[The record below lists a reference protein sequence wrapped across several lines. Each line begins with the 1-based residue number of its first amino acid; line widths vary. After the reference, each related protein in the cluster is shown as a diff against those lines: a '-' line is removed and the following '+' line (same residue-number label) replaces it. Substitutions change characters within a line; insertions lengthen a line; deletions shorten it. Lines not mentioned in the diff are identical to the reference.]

1 MVGQAHT
8 LDATAAARV
17 AALRSSLFA
26 ATTPLSREPAFAGA
40 GRCFKRGRRQHAD
53 GRLVSTRSC
62 WCALAR
68 VATAAARA
76 ASRALPLHSGGAAAG
91 VARHNPIPV
100 RPPVGWRDAA
110 MPCHSGGSAR
120 GVWSTGL
127 SGRLPKFP
135 SRSISGGRVY
145 ELPCHCGGTAAPLRR
160 RCSPVVCDPPAPL
173 AAAFPLP
180 SAGAR
185 RARPPPPTPSC
196 GGPPP
201 VRGTAAGLAQARRVP
216 ATQAIARAL
225 AAEQCRHHQADQG
238 RHVDADMRFWGRP
251 PAPQALE

>member
-135 SRSISGGRVY
+135 SRSIWGLCSNRVLRITLTSSTCRA
-145 ELPCHCGGTAAPLRR
+145 EAEFGTAPRGREARGAP
-160 RCSPVVCDPPAPL
+160 SET
-173 AAAFPLP
+173 
-180 SAGAR
+180 
-185 RARPPPPTPSC
+185 ARPVTRRPC
-196 GGPPP
+196 YCERGG
-201 VRGTAAGLAQARRVP
+201 
-216 ATQAIARAL
+216 
-225 AAEQCRHHQADQG
+225 
-238 RHVDADMRFWGRP
+238 
-251 PAPQALE
+251 